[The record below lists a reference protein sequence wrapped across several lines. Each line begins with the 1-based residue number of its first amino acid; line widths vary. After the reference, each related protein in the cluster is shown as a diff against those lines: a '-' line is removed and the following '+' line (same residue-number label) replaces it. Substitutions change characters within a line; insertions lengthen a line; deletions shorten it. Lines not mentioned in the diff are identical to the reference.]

1 MKQTIEKLAQE
12 QYPYVVELRRHFHAN
27 PEPSMFETRTQQK
40 IMNELTS
47 LGLKVRTIAG
57 TGVIADIEGIGP
69 GPVIVL
75 RADMDALQ
83 ITDELDRPYR
93 SKTPGLCHAC
103 GHDAHMAM
111 LLGTAHMLYLLR
123 DQFEGT
129 IRLLFQPSEEK
140 LPGGAAAVLAEGGLN
155 GACAIIG
162 AHLWQPLPIGV
173 TGLSAGSLAAAYDEF
188 EIQIQGRGGHSAMPQ
203 QAIDPFFIAC
213 QLVTLLQSVIGRTV
227 DPHEAAVLT
236 VSSIQAGESINVIP
250 AKAVLRGTLHTANE
264 KIRRELAEQVRKIA
278 DGLTKSL
285 GAACTVE
292 IKQGVPNLVNHPAVA
307 DVLFMSA
314 SEFVGMRNTWD
325 VAPLLGGED
334 FARYLEHIP
343 GAFILIGCGNEEKGI
358 IHPHHH
364 GKFDVDEDSLLIG
377 MQILTY
383 AALELLKME
392 WNQLQ

>member
-27 PEPSMFETRTQQK
+27 PEPSMFEIRTQQK
-40 IMNELTS
+40 IISELTS
-47 LGLKVRTIAG
+47 LGLKPRSIAG

-69 GPVIVL
+69 GPIIVL

-111 LLGTAHMLYLLR
+111 LLGTAHLLYLLR

-129 IRLLFQPSEEK
+129 VRLLFQPSEEK
-140 LPGGAAAVLAEGGLN
+140 LPGGAAAVLAEGGLD
-155 GACAIIG
+155 GASAIVG

-173 TGLSAGSLAAAYDEF
+173 AGLSAGSLAAAYDEF
-188 EIQIQGRGGHSAMPQ
+188 EINIQGRGGHSAMPQ
-203 QAIDPFFIAC
+203 QTVDPIFIAC
-213 QLVTLLQSVIGRTV
+213 QLVTILQSVIGRTV

-236 VSSIQAGESINVIP
+236 VSSIQAGQAVNIIP
-250 AKAVLRGTLHTANE
+250 SQAVLRGTLHAANE
-264 KIRRELAEQVRKIA
+264 TIRQELAAQVRKIA
-278 DGLTKSL
+278 DSLTKSL

-292 IKQGVPNLVNHPAVA
+292 ITQGVPNLVNHPAVA

-334 FARYLEHIP
+334 FARYLKHVP

-358 IHPHHH
+358 VHPHHH

>member
-27 PEPSMFETRTQQK
+27 PEPSMLETRTQQK
-40 IMNELTS
+40 IIKELTS
-47 LGLKVRTIAG
+47 LGLTTRAIAG

-69 GPVIVL
+69 GPLIVL

-93 SKTPGLCHAC
+93 SQNPGFCHAC

-111 LLGTAHMLYLLR
+111 LIGTAHLLYLLR

-129 IRLLFQPSEEK
+129 VRLLFQPGEEK
-140 LPGGAAAVLAEGGLN
+140 LPGGAAAVLAAGGLN
-155 GACAIIG
+155 GASAIIG

-203 QAIDPFFIAC
+203 QTVDSVFIAC